1 MKLVQTNRF
10 IEENSMTKRKLLFI
24 GLIIILSGVA
34 VSAQQLA
41 PGNNNGQPNRQNK
54 LAEELGLSTDQ
65 VGEIQAIRRRTA
77 QSLRQARQNFQ
88 QAKKELDEA
97 IYADSVDEQDLRLK
111 LKRVSEAQ
119 AEITRTQ
126 ALREYAVRKVL
137 QPKQLKRFR
146 ELRKN
151 FANRNGNKRRL
162 NQNQRK
168 RIQNRRNQ
176 RRNQRNQQP
185 TNRKP

>member
-1 MKLVQTNRF
+1 MTQT
-10 IEENSMTKRKLLFI
+10 KLLFI
-24 GLIIILSGVA
+24 GLIIILSSIGI
-34 VSAQQLA
+34 SAQQLA

-54 LAEELGLSTDQ
+54 LVEELGLSTEQ
-65 VGEIQAIRRRTA
+65 VGKIRAIRRRTA
-77 QSLRQARQNFQ
+77 QNLRQARKNFQ

-111 LKRVSEAQ
+111 LKKVSEAQ

-146 ELRKN
+146 DLRRK
-151 FANRNGNKRRL
+151 FANRNKNKRRL

-176 RRNQRNQQP
+176 RNNRRNQQP
-185 TNRKP
+185 TDRKP